1 MEEKKVEVSKG
12 NEKLKERY
20 ELTEVVTQTSVAV
33 KDNKSEKVLGQ
44 EELLV
49 EILNKVDKI
58 EKAVA

>member
-1 MEEKKVEVSKG
+1 MEEKKVEVSKKS
-12 NEKLKERY
+12 EKLKERY

-33 KDNKSEKVLGQ
+33 KDNNSEKVLGQ

-49 EILNKVDKI
+49 EILNKIDKI